1 MATMRY
7 RMGFGTR
14 ATLAGLALVLM
25 ALPFAL
31 LLLLVGARWDPLVD
45 LDLGASDGLH
55 GVALEDGAFVTTLK
69 VISTIG
75 SARIYLPLFTALAI
89 WLAARGPRRVA
100 AFVVVTVGASPI
112 LNSLAKRAVDRSR
125 PVFPEPVAHAGGSSF
140 PSGHAQNATVAAG
153 VLLIVFLPAL
163 RGRRRTAAL
172 LAALVW
178 VFLVCFSRVGLGVH
192 FVSDVVAGV
201 IVGAAWVSAMTA
213 VFDLWRRETTT
224 RAGTGTASSAR
235 GSPAR

>member
-1 MATMRY
+1 
-7 RMGFGTR
+7 
-14 ATLAGLALVLM
+14 
-25 ALPFAL
+25 
-31 LLLLVGARWDPLVD
+31 
-45 LDLGASDGLH
+45 
-55 GVALEDGAFVTTLK
+55 
-69 VISTIG
+69 
-75 SARIYLPLFTALAI
+75 
-89 WLAARGPRRVA
+89 VA

-178 VFLVCFSRVGLGVH
+178 VFSCASAASGLACTSSRT
-192 FVSDVVAGV
+192 S
-201 IVGAAWVSAMTA
+201 
-213 VFDLWRRETTT
+213 
-224 RAGTGTASSAR
+224 
-235 GSPAR
+235 